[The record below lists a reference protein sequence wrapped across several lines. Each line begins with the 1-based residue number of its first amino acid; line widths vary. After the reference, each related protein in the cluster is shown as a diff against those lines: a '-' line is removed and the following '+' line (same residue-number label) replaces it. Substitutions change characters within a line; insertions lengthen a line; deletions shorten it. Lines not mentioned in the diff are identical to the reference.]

1 MISPELLR
9 RYPIFSGFSMENVV
23 ELAKCAEERSIDRDN
38 YINYEGDELK
48 ELYLLIE
55 GEIAILS
62 LLPRTGGEIV
72 HSTIG
77 VGELFNWSALVPPYT
92 ATAAT
97 KTMTS
102 SRVVAF
108 DAVTLRAKLSEDCG
122 FGYLMVMKIAQ
133 VIRDRLN
140 ALRIET
146 MAYHMNE

>member
-9 RYPIFSGFSMENVV
+9 RYPIFSGLSMENVV
-23 ELAKCAEERSIDRDN
+23 DLAKCAEERSIDRDS
-38 YINYEGDELK
+38 YINLEGDELK

-55 GEIAILS
+55 GEIAIIS
-62 LLPRTGGEIV
+62 LLPRNGGEII

-77 VGELFNWSALVPPYT
+77 AGELFNWSALIPPYT

-97 KTMTS
+97 KAMIS
-102 SRVVAF
+102 SHVVAF
-108 DAVTLRAKLSEDCG
+108 DAATLRAKFTEDCD
-122 FGYLMVMKIAQ
+122 FGYVMVMKIAQ

-140 ALRIET
+140 TLRIET